1 MSGTKDTF
9 DLRAEEDAARR
20 LNVGRVLPSAALS
33 GTNSRAKHSELIGKP
48 FLRQKVE
55 AASKSHGI
63 KFDEEATLY
72 LTGAIE
78 SSLRSL
84 INLTRAAQL
93 HRTSSSHLHAPPMA
107 KTASKSSA
115 EKEDRPMWS
124 LTLRDDP
131 NAVIEALNRRNRDAE
146 QEFRKMRMDRLA
158 RDAELQKARERQ
170 AAQSQTAEVSPPSPA
185 TAAASP
191 AESSSAPSTPAKPL
205 FGASKETPKGTP
217 SSSSSSSKKKSTTK
231 KPSSRDVSAEVQHKM
246 TNLTAMRSAGMGKK
260 YGWMMG
266 NAPAVSSP
274 LAGKKRKAEGA
285 EGKEKDGEKGKARE
299 SPLGQDR
306 PNKKARPIP
315 VPTRRMVAVS
325 SPPPPAPGLH
335 VAGSNSNNT
344 PTDKAEPQKVSDD
357 KALTMVDLVFAL
369 EHGGLGQAGGLGMG
383 SVSGD
388 VLQSI
393 WARGGPWSE
402 GEGKKQ

>member
-1 MSGTKDTF
+1 MSATKDTF

-33 GTNSRAKHSELIGKP
+33 GTNSRAKHTELIGKP

-107 KTASKSSA
+107 KSSSKSSD
-115 EKEDRPMWS
+115 EREGKPMWS

-170 AAQSQTAEVSPPSPA
+170 AAQSQAAE
-185 TAAASP
+185 AASP
-191 AESSSAPSTPAKPL
+191 SPTTAAVSPTESSSSPSTPSKPL
-205 FGASKETPKGTP
+205 FGAAKETPKGTP
-217 SSSSSSSKKKSTTK
+217 STSSSSKKKSTTK

-285 EGKEKDGEKGKARE
+285 ESKEKDGEKGKARE

-315 VPTRRMVAVS
+315 APTRRMVAVS
-325 SPPPPAPGLH
+325 SPPPPPPVLNTA
-335 VAGSNSNNT
+335 ASNPNNT
-344 PTDKAEPQKVSDD
+344 TTDKAEPQKVSDD

-388 VLQSI
+388 ILQGI
-393 WARGGPWSE
+393 WAKGGPWSE
-402 GEGKKQ
+402 SEGKKP

>member
-1 MSGTKDTF
+1 M
-9 DLRAEEDAARR
+9 
-20 LNVGRVLPSAALS
+20 
-33 GTNSRAKHSELIGKP
+33 AK
-48 FLRQKVE
+48 
-55 AASKSHGI
+55 
-63 KFDEEATLY
+63 
-72 LTGAIE
+72 
-78 SSLRSL
+78 SSS
-84 INLTRAAQL
+84 
-93 HRTSSSHLHAPPMA
+93 TSSD
-107 KTASKSSA
+107 
-115 EKEDRPMWS
+115 EKDGKPMWS

-131 NAVIEALNRRNRDAE
+131 NSVIEALNRRNRDAE

-170 AAQSQTAEVSPPSPA
+170 ASQSQTVEAAASPFPA
-185 TAAASP
+185 TAAVSP
-191 AESSSAPSTPAKPL
+191 AESSSSPSTPSKPL
-205 FGASKETPKGTP
+205 FGATKETPKGTP
-217 SSSSSSSKKKSTTK
+217 PASSSSKKKSSTK

-285 EGKEKDGEKGKARE
+285 EGKEKDGEKGKASE

-306 PNKKARPIP
+306 PSKKARPIP

-325 SPPPPAPGLH
+325 SPPPPPPAPS
-335 VAGSNSNNT
+335 AAANNPNNT
-344 PTDKAEPQKVSDD
+344 TTDKAEPLKVSDD

-388 VLQSI
+388 ILQGI
-393 WARGGPWSE
+393 WAKGGPWSE
-402 GEGKKQ
+402 NEGKKP